1 MIVRKLLLVATSG
14 LFLSACGLMPSGSSE
29 PASSAAPTSPSDT
42 QAAVDNYPGIEVI
55 TSSPERFSRQLGRYT
70 VYERTSCNRDSE
82 RREAFAATLQKLQ
95 AKAADDGA
103 DTVRV
108 LGTGALESRGLCN
121 NDMFQLTGVAFRE
134 ENIQQNQ
141 ASGGAGSGP
150 QTDSLTARLEEL
162 DSLQERGLISESEYQ
177 QLREQVL
184 NDAY

>member
-1 MIVRKLLLVATSG
+1 MIARKLLLVATSG

-29 PASSAAPTSPSDT
+29 PPSSAEATSPSDT

-95 AKAADDGA
+95 AKAAEDGA

-141 ASGGAGSGP
+141 ASGGARGGPPNEFTTPPPVGPGSP
-150 QTDSLTARLEEL
+150 A
-162 DSLQERGLISESEYQ
+162 ERWLIFRNEDL
-177 QLREQVL
+177 QLRAAGL
-184 NDAY
+184 KNPL